1 MSDFYLWCVLILTAG
16 TTYFIRVF
24 PFLLFN
30 AKRPAPKILLYL
42 GRVLSVGVVGMLIVY
57 SLKDTPF
64 SSPPYGLNE
73 MLAVACLVIL
83 HLSLRVFVLSVV
95 GSTALYMW
103 LVQSAPIASLFA
115 NH

>member
-1 MSDFYLWCVLILTAG
+1 MSDLYVWSVLIITVA
-16 TTYFIRVF
+16 TTYFIRIF

-42 GRVLSVGVVGMLIVY
+42 GRVLSLGVVGMLIVY

-73 MLAVACLVIL
+73 VLAVGCVVLL
-83 HLSLRVFVLSVV
+83 HVFLRVFALSVI
-95 GSTALYMW
+95 GGTALYMW
-103 LVQSAPIASLFA
+103 LVQSAILAQFF
-115 NH
+115 

>member
-1 MSDFYLWCVLILTAG
+1 MSDLYVWLVLIMTAM

-30 AKRPAPKILLYL
+30 AKRPAPNILLYL
-42 GRVLSVGVVGMLIVY
+42 GRVLSLGVVGMLIVY

-73 MLAVACLVIL
+73 MLAVSCVVVS
-83 HLSLRVFVLSVV
+83 HLILRVFVLSVV
-95 GSTALYMW
+95 GGTALYMW
-103 LVQSAPIASLFA
+103 LVQSAILNKFF
-115 NH
+115 